1 MLKNFI
7 LFFVIISF
15 SCSSSEVEVNKIT
28 SEKLISLLKTQ
39 DIQLID
45 VRMLGEYNVGHIEG
59 ALNIDFYKSSFVD
72 SVNELDKTKL
82 TVVYCK
88 SGNRSN
94 KSALIMDSL
103 GFIEIYDFNKGMNG
117 WLKTENS
124 IVRLDSL
131 N

>member
-59 ALNIDFYKSSFVD
+59 ALNIDFYKPSFID
-72 SVNELDKTKL
+72 SVNELDKSKI

>member
-1 MLKNFI
+1 MFKNLLLFFI
-7 LFFVIISF
+7 LISF
-15 SCSSSEVEVNKIT
+15 CCCSSEAEINKIN
-28 SEKLISLLKTQ
+28 SEKLIFLLKTQ

-45 VRMLGEYNVGHIEG
+45 VRRLGEYKLGHIQG
-59 ALNIDFYKSSFVD
+59 ALNIDFYKSTFVD
-72 SVNELDKTKL
+72 SINELDKSKL

-103 GFIEIYDFNKGMNG
+103 GFTEIYDFNKGMNG
-117 WLKTENS
+117 WLSSENS

>member
-1 MLKNFI
+1 MFKNFI
-7 LFFVIISF
+7 LFFVIISL
-15 SCSSSEVEVNKIT
+15 SCSNVEVEVNKINT
-28 SEKLISLLKTQ
+28 EKLIFMLKTQ

-45 VRMLGEYNVGHIEG
+45 VRRLGEYNHGHIEG
-59 ALNIDFYKSSFVD
+59 ALNIDFYKPTFVD
-72 SVNELDKTKL
+72 SVNKLDKSKL

-103 GFIEIYDFNKGMNG
+103 GFTEIYDFNKGMNG
-117 WLKTENS
+117 WLSSENS
-124 IVRLDSL
+124 IVRSDSL

>member
-15 SCSSSEVEVNKIT
+15 SCSNSEVEVNKIT
-28 SEKLISLLKTQ
+28 SEKLIFLLKTQ

-45 VRMLGEYNVGHIEG
+45 VRRLSEYNVGHIEG

-72 SVNELDKTKL
+72 SVNELDKSKL

>member
-1 MLKNFI
+1 M

-15 SCSSSEVEVNKIT
+15 SCSDVEVKVNKIT

-45 VRMLGEYNVGHIEG
+45 VRRLGEYNLGHIEG
-59 ALNIDFYKSSFVD
+59 ALNIDFYKSTFVD
-72 SVNELDKTKL
+72 SINELDKSKL

-103 GFIEIYDFNKGMNG
+103 GFTEIYDFNKGMNG
-117 WLKTENS
+117 WLNSENS
-124 IVRLDSL
+124 IIRLDSL

>member
-15 SCSSSEVEVNKIT
+15 SCSNSEVEVNKIT

-72 SVNELDKTKL
+72 IVNELDKSKL

-103 GFIEIYDFNKGMNG
+103 GFIQIYDFNKGMNG
-117 WLKTENS
+117 WLKTVNS

>member
-15 SCSSSEVEVNKIT
+15 SCSNSEVEVNKIT
-28 SEKLISLLKTQ
+28 SEKLIFLLKTQ

-45 VRMLGEYNVGHIEG
+45 VRRLSEYNVGHIEG

-72 SVNELDKTKL
+72 IVNELDKSKL

-103 GFIEIYDFNKGMNG
+103 GFIQIYDFNKGMNG
-117 WLKTENS
+117 WLKTVNS

>member
-15 SCSSSEVEVNKIT
+15 SCSNSEVEVNKIT

-45 VRMLGEYNVGHIEG
+45 VRRLSEYNVGHIEG

-72 SVNELDKTKL
+72 IVNELDKSKL

>member
-1 MLKNFI
+1 MFKNFI

-15 SCSSSEVEVNKIT
+15 SCSDVEVKVNKIT

-45 VRMLGEYNVGHIEG
+45 VRRLGEYKLGHIQG
-59 ALNIDFYKSSFVD
+59 ALNIDFYKSTFVD
-72 SVNELDKTKL
+72 SINELDKSKL

-103 GFIEIYDFNKGMNG
+103 GFTEIYDFNKGMNG
-117 WLKTENS
+117 WLNSENS

>member
-72 SVNELDKTKL
+72 SVNELDKSKL

>member
-15 SCSSSEVEVNKIT
+15 SCSNSEVEVNKIT

-45 VRMLGEYNVGHIEG
+45 VRMLGEYNVGHIES

-72 SVNELDKTKL
+72 SVNELDKSKL

>member
-15 SCSSSEVEVNKIT
+15 SCSNSEVEVNKIT

-72 SVNELDKTKL
+72 SVNELDKSKL

-88 SGNRSN
+88 SGNRST

>member
-15 SCSSSEVEVNKIT
+15 SCSNSEVEVNKIT

-72 SVNELDKTKL
+72 NVNELDKSKL

>member
-15 SCSSSEVEVNKIT
+15 SCSNSEVEVNKIT
-28 SEKLISLLKTQ
+28 SEKLIFLLKTQ

-59 ALNIDFYKSSFVD
+59 ALNIDFYNSSFVD
-72 SVNELDKTKL
+72 SVNELDKSKL

>member
-7 LFFVIISF
+7 LFFVIIIF
-15 SCSSSEVEVNKIT
+15 SCSNSEVEVNKIT

-72 SVNELDKTKL
+72 SVNELDKSKL

>member
-15 SCSSSEVEVNKIT
+15 SCSNSEVEVNKIT

-72 SVNELDKTKL
+72 SVNELDKSKL

-103 GFIEIYDFNKGMNG
+103 GFIQIYDFNKGMNG
-117 WLKTENS
+117 WLKTVNS

>member
-15 SCSSSEVEVNKIT
+15 SCSNSEVEVNKIT
-28 SEKLISLLKTQ
+28 SEKLIFLLKTQ

-45 VRMLGEYNVGHIEG
+45 VRRLSEYNVGHIEG

-72 SVNELDKTKL
+72 IVNELDKSKL

-117 WLKTENS
+117 WLKTVNS

>member
-15 SCSSSEVEVNKIT
+15 SCSNSEVEVNKIT

-45 VRMLGEYNVGHIEG
+45 VRMLGEYNIGHIEG
-59 ALNIDFYKSSFVD
+59 ALYIDFYKSSFVD
-72 SVNELDKTKL
+72 SVNELDKSKL

>member
-1 MLKNFI
+1 MFKNFI
-7 LFFVIISF
+7 LFFVIISL
-15 SCSSSEVEVNKIT
+15 SCSNVEVEVNKINT
-28 SEKLISLLKTQ
+28 EKLIFILKTQ

-45 VRMLGEYNVGHIEG
+45 VRRLSEYNHGHIEG
-59 ALNIDFYKSSFVD
+59 ALNIDFYKPTFVD
-72 SVNELDKTKL
+72 SVNKLDKSKL

-103 GFIEIYDFNKGMNG
+103 GFTEIYDFNKGMNG
-117 WLKTENS
+117 WLSSENS
-124 IVRLDSL
+124 IVRSDSL